1 MVNDYD
7 KFAKERQ
14 EELLKGEKKPHRFSE
29 KPMMKSMLSS
39 LNGKKVLMLGCGTGE
54 ESVLLKS
61 FGKLLR
67 DYRIKAGL
75 TQEKLSEQLGI
86 SLKYIS
92 RIENGNNGVKTQTQ
106 IKYMN
111 ILGIS
116 PNTLYKEFITNPNIK
131 ESVELSERID
141 NLSEE
146 KKLLVSSIIDLVEKF

>member
-1 MVNDYD
+1 MST
-7 KFAKERQ
+7 
-14 EELLKGEKKPHRFSE
+14 LS
-29 KPMMKSMLSS
+29 KS
-39 LNGKKVLMLGCGTGE
+39 NID
-54 ESVLLKS
+54 KS

-92 RIENGNNGVKTQTQ
+92 RIENGNNGVKTQIQ